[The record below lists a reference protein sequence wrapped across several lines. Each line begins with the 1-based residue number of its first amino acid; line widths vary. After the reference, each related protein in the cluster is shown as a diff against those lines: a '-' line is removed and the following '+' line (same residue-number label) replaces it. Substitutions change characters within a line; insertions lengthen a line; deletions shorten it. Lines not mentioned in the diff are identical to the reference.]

1 VHQLAKATEMDEST
15 SNEETTLSFT
25 EKQKAVQN
33 LINRL
38 DRFEKKGFPDAHTNN
53 QDKLWNLLIELDE
66 ELEQRG
72 IRPSN

>member
-1 VHQLAKATEMDEST
+1 MDEST

-38 DRFEKKGFPDAHTNN
+38 DRFEKKGFQDAHTNN

>member
-1 VHQLAKATEMDEST
+1 MDEST
-15 SNEETTLSFT
+15 SNEEKTLSFA

-38 DRFEKKGFPDAHTNN
+38 DRFEKTGFPDAHTNN
-53 QDKLWNLLIELDE
+53 QDKLWDLLIELDE
-66 ELEQRG
+66 ELEQRS